1 MYNALV
7 LGALL
12 VSLLFDDLSGHSYP
26 CTFFDFLLHKLE
38 VHTLCIQ
45 HCNSCASETEVD
57 GVY

>member
-26 CTFFDFLLHKLE
+26 STFLVFLIFVIYQSSQCSYL
-38 VHTLCIQ
+38 
-45 HCNSCASETEVD
+45 
-57 GVY
+57 